1 MRRITVKFSLVRE
14 LRTTS
19 HDQQRRPA
27 FSSPSLRISVVML
40 ILTVL
45 VGIPA
50 HLGAQSVTSGDIV
63 GLVTDPSGAVLAS
76 ASVTLKSQENGST
89 QAQST
94 NSRGAYRFS
103 LLPPGRYTVSVTVAG
118 FHKANATAVV
128 TIGQAATLNIALAL
142 GDTTSTVEVTSDAPL
157 LQTDNADISTSFSET
172 QISQMPN
179 PGNAL

>member
-1 MRRITVKFSLVRE
+1 MTGHSRLSRSSSSQRIDGCKCAFSKEAFPSEYQMRRITVKFSLVRE

-50 HLGAQSVTSGDIV
+50 HLGAQFVTSADIV
-63 GLVTDPSGAVLAS
+63 GLVTDPSRAVRLT

-94 NSRGAYRFS
+94 NSRGVDRFS
-103 LLPPGRYTVSVTVAG
+103 L
-118 FHKANATAVV
+118 
-128 TIGQAATLNIALAL
+128 
-142 GDTTSTVEVTSDAPL
+142 
-157 LQTDNADISTSFSET
+157 
-172 QISQMPN
+172 
-179 PGNAL
+179 